1 MIGIGVALGA
11 LFLYGLFFAG
21 RHEPPEPVHSSAS
34 RSSPGASSSSS
45 SSSSSTPSFSSPPAP
60 PSGGGDT
67 TFVDPRTGP
76 QSGYDL
82 AAEEAAK
89 QSGLP
94 NAATISDHD
103 AHVFAERTFAKWG
116 IRLLQ
121 VTEPARSG
129 VVGCAVAPKEE
140 VLRFA
145 SLVENELALYPQ
157 RFLAGSGVLFVALCR
172 DAVEGDRRRSAI
184 ALINSS
190 LLVLDTGEYRDEAY
204 FRATFHRGL
213 FRVIDGRDH
222 ANGDSEWTGLNA
234 PGSAYAKTDKYVR
247 DPITAVGS
255 GGSGFVTESARESP
269 DDDKA
274 ETFRA
279 LLLDNR
285 AVERLAAADPIVNR
299 KVRLL
304 QKRLIEKSNAMDS
317 AFWSAAH

>member
-1 MIGIGVALGA
+1 VMIGIGVVLGA
-11 LFLYGLFFAG
+11 LFLYGMFFAG
-21 RHEPPEPVHSSAS
+21 RHEPPEPVASSAS
-34 RSSPGASSSSS
+34 RSAPASSSSS
-45 SSSSSTPSFSSPPAP
+45 SSSSSTPSFSSPPPP

-82 AAEEAAK
+82 EAEEAAK

-94 NAATISDHD
+94 NAATIADHD
-103 AHVFAERTFAKWG
+103 SLLFAERMFAKWG
-116 IRLLQ
+116 IRLLM
-121 VTEPARSG
+121 VTEPSRSG
-129 VVGCAVAPKEE
+129 GVGCAVPPKDE
-140 VLRFA
+140 VTRFA

-157 RFLAGSGVLFVALCR
+157 RFLASSGVLFVALCR

-184 ALINSS
+184 AVTSNG

-213 FRVIDGRDH
+213 YRVIDGREN
-222 ANGDSEWTGLNA
+222 AGGDAEWTGLNA
-234 PGSAYAKTDKYVR
+234 PGSAYAKSDKYVR

-255 GGSGFVTESARESP
+255 GGSGFVTESARESA

-304 QKRLIEKSNAMDS
+304 QKRMLAKSNAMDS